1 MRALT
6 RLPWALSLFGRILAV
21 SIMVVIALASVASAH
36 SDFEGSEPAADAVLV
51 EPLDSITLR
60 FATTVIGEGSSVV
73 AVAQTSGVATQS
85 ELVEESDTNWLA
97 VFTPPLQGDLFRI
110 VYSFRAE
117 DGHLI
122 EGEFALNAVSATTTT
137 TVANDGEGTLEVSE
151 PVETMST
158 TTEASSTSQP
168 GDIDTGAPPPASG
181 PSQPGDIDTG
191 APPPASGP
199 SSSSGTDTANH
210 ISRLTQNLLGMT
222 VVGYLVF
229 TIACWRREDILP
241 APRVSIAVAVVIV
254 LAGLLEIATIGRQ
267 LDIAFG
273 DALSHQLSRSPF
285 ITTCAAAVL
294 AIAALSVLTGQVRS
308 RSSFRALLVI
318 PCLGL
323 LVAPAFDGH
332 TVSMGPRLLHALSDV
347 VHMGSTSM
355 WIGSVIGLAVVART
369 DRRQLSAVAQRTATA
384 LMGTVAAVV
393 LSGVVMTLIII
404 DDLSSLTDSTWG
416 RILIVKVVTVLS
428 AGLIGAVHHWRVVP
442 RLASR
447 DVQTTFERSVT
458 IELAALIAVIAVS
471 SWLVV
476 AMP

>member
-1 MRALT
+1 MI
-6 RLPWALSLFGRILAV
+6 GV
-21 SIMVVIALASVASAH
+21 SIMVVVALAPVVSAH
-36 SDFEGSEPAADAVLV
+36 SDFEGSEPAADAVLI

-60 FATTVIGEGSSVV
+60 FATPVIGEGSSVV
-73 AVAQTSGVATQS
+73 AFAQTSGVTTQG
-85 ELVEESDTNWLA
+85 ELAAESDTDWLA

-110 VYSFRAE
+110 VYAFRAE

-122 EGEFALNAVSATTTT
+122 EGEFALNAVAATTRTVATTT
-137 TVANDGEGTLEVSE
+137 TVADDGEGTLAVSE
-151 PVETMST
+151 PVETTST
-158 TTEASSTSQP
+158 TEVSITSQP
-168 GDIDTGAPPPASG
+168 GDVDAGAPPP
-181 PSQPGDIDTG
+181 T
-191 APPPASGP
+191 SGP
-199 SSSSGTDTANH
+199 SSSSGIDTANH
-210 ISRLTQNLLGMT
+210 ISRLAQNLLGMT

-229 TIACWRREDILP
+229 AIACWRREDILP
-241 APRVSIAVAVVIV
+241 APRVSIALAVVIA

-267 LDIAFG
+267 LDITFG
-273 DALSHQLSRSPF
+273 DALSHQLSRSPL

-294 AIAALSVLTGQVRS
+294 AIAALSVLTGQVTS

-323 LVAPAFDGH
+323 LVAPTFDGH

-369 DRRQLSAVAQRTATA
+369 DRQQLSAVAQRTAKA
-384 LMGTVAAVV
+384 LMGTVGAVV
-393 LSGVVMTLIII
+393 LSGVVMTFIII

-416 RILIVKVVTVLS
+416 RILIVKVVTVLI
-428 AGLIGAVHHWRVVP
+428 AGLIGAVHHWSVVP

-447 DVQTTFERSVT
+447 DVQTTFQRSVT
-458 IELAALIAVIAVS
+458 IELGVLIAVIAVS

>member
-1 MRALT
+1 M
-6 RLPWALSLFGRILAV
+6 
-21 SIMVVIALASVASAH
+21 SIMAVVALAPGVSAH

-73 AVAQTSGVATQS
+73 AVAQTSEAIRQG

-110 VYSFRAE
+110 VYAFRAE

-122 EGEFALNAVSATTTT
+122 EGEFALNAVAATTTT
-137 TVANDGEGTLEVSE
+137 SVTTTVADDGEGTLAVSE
-151 PVETMST
+151 PVVTMST
-158 TTEASSTSQP
+158 TTEASAVPRLS
-168 GDIDTGAPPPASG
+168 DV
-181 PSQPGDIDTG
+181 DTG

-199 SSSSGTDTANH
+199 SSSSGIDTVNH
-210 ISRLTQNLLGMT
+210 ISRMAQNLLGMT
-222 VVGYLVF
+222 VVGFLVF
-229 TIACWRREDILP
+229 AITCWRREDILP
-241 APRVSIAVAVVIV
+241 VPRVSVAVAVAIV

-267 LDIAFG
+267 LDMTFG
-273 DALSHQLSRSPF
+273 DALSHQLSRSPL

-294 AIAALSVLTGQVRS
+294 AIAALSVLTDQVRS
-308 RSSFRALLVI
+308 RSSFRSLLAI

-355 WIGSVIGLAVVART
+355 WIGSVIGLAVVARI
-369 DRRQLSAVAQRTATA
+369 DRPQLSAVARRTAKA
-384 LMGTVAAVV
+384 LTGTVAAVV
-393 LSGVVMTLIII
+393 LSGVVMTFIII

-416 RILIVKVVTVLS
+416 RILIVKMVTVLT
-428 AGLIGAVHHWRVVP
+428 AGLIGAVHHWSVVP
-442 RLASR
+442 RLSSR
-447 DVQTTFERSVT
+447 DVQTTFQRSVT
-458 IELAALIAVIAVS
+458 IEVAVLIAVIVMS

>member
-1 MRALT
+1 MWGNEMRALT

-36 SDFEGSEPAADAVLV
+36 SDFEGSQPAADAVLV

-158 TTEASSTSQP
+158 TTEASST
-168 GDIDTGAPPPASG
+168 
-181 PSQPGDIDTG
+181 SQPGDIDTG

-369 DRRQLSAVAQRTATA
+369 DRRQLSAVAQRTAPA

>member
-1 MRALT
+1 M
-6 RLPWALSLFGRILAV
+6 IAV
-21 SIMVVIALASVASAH
+21 SIMVVVALAPVVSAH

-73 AVAQTSGVATQS
+73 AFAQTSGVTTQG
-85 ELVEESDTNWLA
+85 ELAAESDTKWLA

-110 VYSFRAE
+110 VYAFRAE

-122 EGEFALNAVSATTTT
+122 EGEFALNAVAATTT
-137 TVANDGEGTLEVSE
+137 TVATTAVDDGEGTLAVSE
-151 PVETMST
+151 PVETTS
-158 TTEASSTSQP
+158 TTEASTVPQL
-168 GDIDTGAPPPASG
+168 GDVDTGAPPP
-181 PSQPGDIDTG
+181 T
-191 APPPASGP
+191 SGP
-199 SSSSGTDTANH
+199 SSSSGIDIANH
-210 ISRLTQNLLGMT
+210 ISRLAQNLLGMT

-229 TIACWRREDILP
+229 AIACWRREDILP
-241 APRVSIAVAVVIV
+241 APRVSIALAVVIA

-267 LDIAFG
+267 LDITFG
-273 DALSHQLSRSPF
+273 DALSHQLSRSPL

-294 AIAALSVLTGQVRS
+294 AIAALSVLTGQVTS
-308 RSSFRALLVI
+308 RWSFRALLVI

-323 LVAPAFDGH
+323 LVAPTFDGH

-369 DRRQLSAVAQRTATA
+369 DRQQLSAVAQRTAKA

-393 LSGVVMTLIII
+393 LSGVVMTFIII

-416 RILIVKVVTVLS
+416 RILIVKVVTVLI
-428 AGLIGAVHHWRVVP
+428 AGLIGAVHHWSVVP

-447 DVQTTFERSVT
+447 DVQTTFQRSVT
-458 IELAALIAVIAVS
+458 IELGVLIAVIAVS

>member
-1 MRALT
+1 M
-6 RLPWALSLFGRILAV
+6 IAV
-21 SIMVVIALASVASAH
+21 SIMVAVALAPVVSAH

-60 FATTVIGEGSSVV
+60 FATPVIGEGSSVV
-73 AVAQTSGVATQS
+73 AVAETSGVAAQG
-85 ELVEESDTNWLA
+85 ELAAESDTNWLA

-110 VYSFRAE
+110 VYAFRAE

-122 EGEFALNAVSATTTT
+122 EGEFALNAVAATTTT
-137 TVANDGEGTLEVSE
+137 TVADDGEGTLAVSE
-151 PVETMST
+151 PVETTST
-158 TTEASSTSQP
+158 TEGSSTSQP
-168 GDIDTGAPPPASG
+168 GDVDAGAPPPTSG
-181 PSQPGDIDTG
+181 I
-191 APPPASGP
+191 
-199 SSSSGTDTANH
+199 DTANH
-210 ISRLTQNLLGMT
+210 ISRLAQNLLGMT

-229 TIACWRREDILP
+229 AIACWRREDILP
-241 APRVSIAVAVVIV
+241 APRVSIALAVVIA
-254 LAGLLEIATIGRQ
+254 LAGLLEITTIGRQ
-267 LDIAFG
+267 LDITFG
-273 DALSHQLSRSPF
+273 DALSHQLSRSPL

-294 AIAALSVLTGQVRS
+294 AIAALSVLTGQVTS

-323 LVAPAFDGH
+323 LVAPTFDGH

-369 DRRQLSAVAQRTATA
+369 DRQQLSAVAQRTAKA

-393 LSGVVMTLIII
+393 LSGVVMTFIII

-416 RILIVKVVTVLS
+416 RILIVKVVTVLI
-428 AGLIGAVHHWRVVP
+428 AGLIGAVHHWSVVP

-447 DVQTTFERSVT
+447 DVQTTFQRSVT
-458 IELAALIAVIAVS
+458 IEFGVLIAVIAVS

>member
-36 SDFEGSEPAADAVLV
+36 SDFEGSQPAADAVLV

-158 TTEASSTSQP
+158 TEASST
-168 GDIDTGAPPPASG
+168 
-181 PSQPGDIDTG
+181 SQPGDIDTG

>member
-1 MRALT
+1 M
-6 RLPWALSLFGRILAV
+6 IAV
-21 SIMVVIALASVASAH
+21 SIMVAVALAPVVSAH

-60 FATTVIGEGSSVV
+60 FATPVIGEGSSVV
-73 AVAQTSGVATQS
+73 AVAETSGVAAQG
-85 ELVEESDTNWLA
+85 ELAAESDTNWLA

-110 VYSFRAE
+110 VYAFRAE

-122 EGEFALNAVSATTTT
+122 EGEFALNAVAATTTT
-137 TVANDGEGTLEVSE
+137 TVADDGEGTLAVSE
-151 PVETMST
+151 PVETTST
-158 TTEASSTSQP
+158 TEVSSTSQP
-168 GDIDTGAPPPASG
+168 GDVDAGAPPPTSG
-181 PSQPGDIDTG
+181 I
-191 APPPASGP
+191 
-199 SSSSGTDTANH
+199 DTANH
-210 ISRLTQNLLGMT
+210 ISRLAQNLLGMT

-229 TIACWRREDILP
+229 AIACWRREDILP
-241 APRVSIAVAVVIV
+241 APRVSIALAVVIA
-254 LAGLLEIATIGRQ
+254 LAGLLEITTIGRQ
-267 LDIAFG
+267 LDITFG
-273 DALSHQLSRSPF
+273 DALSHQLSRSPL

-294 AIAALSVLTGQVRS
+294 AIAALSVLTGQVTS

-323 LVAPAFDGH
+323 LVAPTFDGH

-369 DRRQLSAVAQRTATA
+369 DRQQLSAVAQRTAKA

-393 LSGVVMTLIII
+393 LSGVVMTFIII

-416 RILIVKVVTVLS
+416 RILIVKVVTVLI
-428 AGLIGAVHHWRVVP
+428 AGLIGAVHHWSVVP

-447 DVQTTFERSVT
+447 DVQTTFQRSVT
-458 IELAALIAVIAVS
+458 IEFGVLIAVIAVS

>member
-1 MRALT
+1 M
-6 RLPWALSLFGRILAV
+6 
-21 SIMVVIALASVASAH
+21 SIMAVVALAPVVSAH

-73 AVAQTSGVATQS
+73 AVAQTSEAIRQG

-110 VYSFRAE
+110 VYAFRAE

-122 EGEFALNAVSATTTT
+122 EGEFALNAVAATTTT
-137 TVANDGEGTLEVSE
+137 SVTTTVADDGEGTLAVSE
-151 PVETMST
+151 PVVTMST
-158 TTEASSTSQP
+158 TTEASAVPRLS
-168 GDIDTGAPPPASG
+168 DV
-181 PSQPGDIDTG
+181 DTG

-199 SSSSGTDTANH
+199 SSSSGIDTVNH
-210 ISRLTQNLLGMT
+210 ISRMAQNLLGMT
-222 VVGYLVF
+222 VVGFLVF
-229 TIACWRREDILP
+229 AITCWRREDILP
-241 APRVSIAVAVVIV
+241 VPRVSVAVAVAIV

-267 LDIAFG
+267 LDMTFG
-273 DALSHQLSRSPF
+273 DALSHQLSRSPL

-294 AIAALSVLTGQVRS
+294 AIAALSVLTDQVRS
-308 RSSFRALLVI
+308 RSSFRSLLVI

-355 WIGSVIGLAVVART
+355 WIGSVIGLAVVARI
-369 DRRQLSAVAQRTATA
+369 DRPQLSAVARRTAKA
-384 LMGTVAAVV
+384 LTGTVAAVV
-393 LSGVVMTLIII
+393 LSGVVMTFIII

-416 RILIVKVVTVLS
+416 RILIVKMVTVLT
-428 AGLIGAVHHWRVVP
+428 AGLIGAVHHWSVVP
-442 RLASR
+442 RLSSR
-447 DVQTTFERSVT
+447 DVQTTFQRSVT
-458 IELAALIAVIAVS
+458 IEVAVLIAVIVMS

>member
-1 MRALT
+1 M
-6 RLPWALSLFGRILAV
+6 IAV
-21 SIMVVIALASVASAH
+21 SIMVAVALAPVVSAH

-60 FATTVIGEGSSVV
+60 FATPVIGEGSSVV
-73 AVAQTSGVATQS
+73 AVAETSGVAAQG
-85 ELVEESDTNWLA
+85 ELAAESDTNWLA

-110 VYSFRAE
+110 VYAFRAE

-122 EGEFALNAVSATTTT
+122 EGEFALNAVAATTTT
-137 TVANDGEGTLEVSE
+137 TVADDGEGTLAVSE
-151 PVETMST
+151 PVETTST
-158 TTEASSTSQP
+158 TEVSSTSQP
-168 GDIDTGAPPPASG
+168 GDVDAGAPPP
-181 PSQPGDIDTG
+181 T
-191 APPPASGP
+191 SGP
-199 SSSSGTDTANH
+199 SSSSGIDTANH
-210 ISRLTQNLLGMT
+210 ISRLAQNLLGMT

-229 TIACWRREDILP
+229 AIACWRREDILP
-241 APRVSIAVAVVIV
+241 APRVSIALAVVIA
-254 LAGLLEIATIGRQ
+254 LAGLLEITTIGRQ
-267 LDIAFG
+267 LDITFG
-273 DALSHQLSRSPF
+273 DALSHQLSRSPL

-294 AIAALSVLTGQVRS
+294 AIAALSVLTGQVTS

-323 LVAPAFDGH
+323 LVAPTFDGH

-355 WIGSVIGLAVVART
+355 WIGSVIGLTVVART
-369 DRRQLSAVAQRTATA
+369 DRQQLSAVAQRTAKA

-393 LSGVVMTLIII
+393 LSGVVMTFIII

-416 RILIVKVVTVLS
+416 RILIVKVVTVLI
-428 AGLIGAVHHWRVVP
+428 AGLIGAVHHWSVVP

-447 DVQTTFERSVT
+447 DVQTTFQRSVT
-458 IELAALIAVIAVS
+458 IEFGVLIAVIAVS

>member
-1 MRALT
+1 M
-6 RLPWALSLFGRILAV
+6 IAV
-21 SIMVVIALASVASAH
+21 SIMVVVALAPVVSAH
-36 SDFEGSEPAADAVLV
+36 SDFEGSEPAADAVLI

-60 FATTVIGEGSSVV
+60 FATPVIGEGSSVV
-73 AVAQTSGVATQS
+73 AFAQTSGVITQG
-85 ELVEESDTNWLA
+85 ELAAESDTKWLA

-110 VYSFRAE
+110 VYAFRAE

-122 EGEFALNAVSATTTT
+122 EGEFALNAVAATTT
-137 TVANDGEGTLEVSE
+137 TVATTAVDDGEGTLAVSE
-151 PVETMST
+151 PVETTS
-158 TTEASSTSQP
+158 TTEASTVPQL
-168 GDIDTGAPPPASG
+168 GDVDTGAPPP
-181 PSQPGDIDTG
+181 T
-191 APPPASGP
+191 SGP
-199 SSSSGTDTANH
+199 SSSSGIDIANH
-210 ISRLTQNLLGMT
+210 ISRLAQNLLGMT

-229 TIACWRREDILP
+229 AIACWRREDILP
-241 APRVSIAVAVVIV
+241 APRVSIALAVVIA

-267 LDIAFG
+267 LDITFG
-273 DALSHQLSRSPF
+273 DALSHQLSRSPL

-294 AIAALSVLTGQVRS
+294 AIAALSVLTGQVTS

-323 LVAPAFDGH
+323 LVAPTFDGH
-332 TVSMGPRLLHALSDV
+332 TVSMGPRPLHALSDV

-369 DRRQLSAVAQRTATA
+369 DRQQLSAVAQRTAKA

-393 LSGVVMTLIII
+393 LSGVVMTFIII

-416 RILIVKVVTVLS
+416 RILIVKVVTVLI
-428 AGLIGAVHHWRVVP
+428 AGLIGAVHHWSVVP

-447 DVQTTFERSVT
+447 DVQTTFQRSVT
-458 IELAALIAVIAVS
+458 IELGVLIAVIAVS

>member
-1 MRALT
+1 M
-6 RLPWALSLFGRILAV
+6 IAV
-21 SIMVVIALASVASAH
+21 SIMVAVALAPVVSAH

-60 FATTVIGEGSSVV
+60 FATPVIGEGSSVV
-73 AVAQTSGVATQS
+73 AVAETSGVAAQG
-85 ELVEESDTNWLA
+85 ELAAESDTNWLA

-110 VYSFRAE
+110 VYAFRAE

-122 EGEFALNAVSATTTT
+122 EGEFALNAVAATTTT
-137 TVANDGEGTLEVSE
+137 TVADDGEGTLAVSE
-151 PVETMST
+151 PVETTST
-158 TTEASSTSQP
+158 TEVSSTSQP
-168 GDIDTGAPPPASG
+168 GDVDAGAPPP
-181 PSQPGDIDTG
+181 T
-191 APPPASGP
+191 SGP
-199 SSSSGTDTANH
+199 SSSSGIDTANH
-210 ISRLTQNLLGMT
+210 ISRLAQNLLGMT

-229 TIACWRREDILP
+229 AIACWRREDILP
-241 APRVSIAVAVVIV
+241 APRVSIALAVVIA
-254 LAGLLEIATIGRQ
+254 LAGLLEITTIGRQ
-267 LDIAFG
+267 LDITFG
-273 DALSHQLSRSPF
+273 DALSHQLSRSPL

-294 AIAALSVLTGQVRS
+294 AIAALSVLTGQVTS

-323 LVAPAFDGH
+323 LVAPTFDGH

-369 DRRQLSAVAQRTATA
+369 DRQQLSAVAQRTAKA

-393 LSGVVMTLIII
+393 LSGVVMTFIII
-404 DDLSSLTDSTWG
+404 DDLSSLTGSTWG
-416 RILIVKVVTVLS
+416 RILIVKVVTVLI
-428 AGLIGAVHHWRVVP
+428 AGLIGAVHHWSVVP

-447 DVQTTFERSVT
+447 DVQTTFQRSVT
-458 IELAALIAVIAVS
+458 IEFGVLIAVIAVS

>member
-1 MRALT
+1 MKAFT
-6 RLPWALSLFGRILAV
+6 RLPGALSLFGPMIAV
-21 SIMVVIALASVASAH
+21 SIMVAVALAPVVSAH

-60 FATTVIGEGSSVV
+60 FATPVIGEGSSVV
-73 AVAQTSGVATQS
+73 AVAETSGVAAQG
-85 ELVEESDTNWLA
+85 ELAAESDTNWLA

-110 VYSFRAE
+110 VYAFRAE

-122 EGEFALNAVSATTTT
+122 EGEFALNAVAATTTT
-137 TVANDGEGTLEVSE
+137 TVADDGEGTLAVSE
-151 PVETMST
+151 PVETTST
-158 TTEASSTSQP
+158 TEVSSTSQP
-168 GDIDTGAPPPASG
+168 GDVDAGAPPP
-181 PSQPGDIDTG
+181 T
-191 APPPASGP
+191 SGP
-199 SSSSGTDTANH
+199 SSSSGIDTANH
-210 ISRLTQNLLGMT
+210 ISRLAQNLLGMT

-229 TIACWRREDILP
+229 AIACWRREDILP
-241 APRVSIAVAVVIV
+241 APRVSIALAVVIA
-254 LAGLLEIATIGRQ
+254 LAGLLEITTIGRQ
-267 LDIAFG
+267 LDITFG
-273 DALSHQLSRSPF
+273 DALSHQLSRSPL

-294 AIAALSVLTGQVRS
+294 AIAALSVLTGQVTS

-323 LVAPAFDGH
+323 LVAPTFDGH

-369 DRRQLSAVAQRTATA
+369 DRQQLSAVAQRTAKA

-393 LSGVVMTLIII
+393 LSGVVMTFIII

-416 RILIVKVVTVLS
+416 RILIVKVVTVLI
-428 AGLIGAVHHWRVVP
+428 AGLIGAVHHWSVVP

-447 DVQTTFERSVT
+447 DVQTTFQRSVT
-458 IELAALIAVIAVS
+458 IEFGVLIAVIAVS

>member
-1 MRALT
+1 M
-6 RLPWALSLFGRILAV
+6 IAV
-21 SIMVVIALASVASAH
+21 SIMVVVALAPVVSAH

-73 AVAQTSGVATQS
+73 AFAQTSGVTTQG
-85 ELVEESDTNWLA
+85 ELAAESDTKWLA

-110 VYSFRAE
+110 VYAFRAE

-122 EGEFALNAVSATTTT
+122 EGEFALNAVAATTT
-137 TVANDGEGTLEVSE
+137 TVATTAVDDGEGTLAVSE
-151 PVETMST
+151 PVETTS
-158 TTEASSTSQP
+158 TTEASTVPQL
-168 GDIDTGAPPPASG
+168 GDVDTGAPPP
-181 PSQPGDIDTG
+181 T
-191 APPPASGP
+191 SGP
-199 SSSSGTDTANH
+199 SSSSGIDIANH
-210 ISRLTQNLLGMT
+210 ISRLAQNLLGMT

-229 TIACWRREDILP
+229 AIACWRREDILP
-241 APRVSIAVAVVIV
+241 APRVSIALAVVIA

-267 LDIAFG
+267 LDITFG
-273 DALSHQLSRSPF
+273 DALSHQLSRSPL

-294 AIAALSVLTGQVRS
+294 AIAALSVLTGQVTS

-323 LVAPAFDGH
+323 LVAPTFDGH

-369 DRRQLSAVAQRTATA
+369 DRQQLSAVAQRTAKA

-393 LSGVVMTLIII
+393 LSGVVMTFIII

-416 RILIVKVVTVLS
+416 RILIVKVVTVLI
-428 AGLIGAVHHWRVVP
+428 AGLIGAVHHWSVVP

-447 DVQTTFERSVT
+447 DVQTTFQRSVT
-458 IELAALIAVIAVS
+458 IELGVLIAVIAVS

>member
-1 MRALT
+1 M
-6 RLPWALSLFGRILAV
+6 IAV
-21 SIMVVIALASVASAH
+21 SIMVAVALAPVVSAH

-60 FATTVIGEGSSVV
+60 FATPVIGEGSSVV
-73 AVAQTSGVATQS
+73 AVAETSGVAAQG
-85 ELVEESDTNWLA
+85 ELAAESDTNWLA

-110 VYSFRAE
+110 VYAFRAE

-122 EGEFALNAVSATTTT
+122 EGEFALNAVAATTTT
-137 TVANDGEGTLEVSE
+137 TVADDGEGTLAVSE
-151 PVETMST
+151 PVETTST
-158 TTEASSTSQP
+158 TEVSSTSQP
-168 GDIDTGAPPPASG
+168 GDVDAGAPPP
-181 PSQPGDIDTG
+181 T
-191 APPPASGP
+191 SGP
-199 SSSSGTDTANH
+199 SSSSGIDTANH
-210 ISRLTQNLLGMT
+210 ISRLAQNLLGMT

-229 TIACWRREDILP
+229 AIACWRREDILP
-241 APRVSIAVAVVIV
+241 APRVSIALAVVIA
-254 LAGLLEIATIGRQ
+254 LAGLLEITTIGRQ
-267 LDIAFG
+267 LDITFG
-273 DALSHQLSRSPF
+273 DALSHQLSRSPL

-294 AIAALSVLTGQVRS
+294 AIAALSVLTGQVTS

-323 LVAPAFDGH
+323 LVAPTFDGH

-369 DRRQLSAVAQRTATA
+369 DSQQLSAVAQRTAKA

-393 LSGVVMTLIII
+393 LSGVVMTFIII

-416 RILIVKVVTVLS
+416 RILIVKVVTVLI
-428 AGLIGAVHHWRVVP
+428 AGLIGAVHHWSVVP

-447 DVQTTFERSVT
+447 DVQTTFQRSVT
-458 IELAALIAVIAVS
+458 IEFGVLIAVIAVS

>member
-1 MRALT
+1 MSA
-6 RLPWALSLFGRILAV
+6 I
-21 SIMVVIALASVASAH
+21 SIMAVVALAPGVSAH
-36 SDFEGSEPAADAVLV
+36 SDFEGSEPAAGAVLD

-60 FATTVIGEGSSVV
+60 FATTVISEGSSVA
-73 AVAQTSGVATQS
+73 AVAQTSGVATQGA
-85 ELVEESDTNWLA
+85 LVEESDTNWLA

-110 VYSFRAE
+110 VYTFRAE

-122 EGEFALNAVSATTTT
+122 EGEFALNAVATTTTTTVANDVATTTTT

-151 PVETMST
+151 PVEITST
-158 TTEASSTSQP
+158 TTEVSSTSQP
-168 GDIDTGAPPPASG
+168 GDIDAGAPPPALG
-181 PSQPGDIDTG
+181 PLSSSVIDTV
-191 APPPASGP
+191 
-199 SSSSGTDTANH
+199 NH
-210 ISRLTQNLLGMT
+210 ISRLAQNLLGMT

-229 TIACWRREDILP
+229 AITCWRREDILP
-241 APRVSIAVAVVIV
+241 APRVSISVAVVIA

-273 DALSHQLSRSPF
+273 DALSHQLSRSPL
-285 ITTCAAAVL
+285 ITTCAAAGV
-294 AIAALSVLTGQVRS
+294 AIAALSVLTGQVSS

-355 WIGSVIGLAVVART
+355 WIGSVTGLAVVART
-369 DRRQLSAVAQRTATA
+369 DRQQLSAVAKRTAKA

-393 LSGVVMTLIII
+393 LSGVVMTFIVI

-416 RILIVKVVTVLS
+416 RILIVKMVTVLT
-428 AGLIGAVHHWRVVP
+428 AGLIGAVHHWSVVP

-447 DVQTTFERSVT
+447 DVQTTFQRSVT
-458 IELAALIAVIAVS
+458 IELAVLIAVIAVS

>member
-1 MRALT
+1 MKAFT
-6 RLPWALSLFGRILAV
+6 RLPGALSLFGPMIAV
-21 SIMVVIALASVASAH
+21 SIMVAVALAPVVSAH

-60 FATTVIGEGSSVV
+60 FATPVIGEGSSVV
-73 AVAQTSGVATQS
+73 AVAETSGVAAQG
-85 ELVEESDTNWLA
+85 ELAAESDTNWLA

-110 VYSFRAE
+110 VYAFRAE

-122 EGEFALNAVSATTTT
+122 EGEFALNAVAATTTT
-137 TVANDGEGTLEVSE
+137 TVADDGEGTLAVSE
-151 PVETMST
+151 PVETTST
-158 TTEASSTSQP
+158 TEVSSTSQP
-168 GDIDTGAPPPASG
+168 GDVDAGAPPP
-181 PSQPGDIDTG
+181 T
-191 APPPASGP
+191 SGP
-199 SSSSGTDTANH
+199 SSSSGIDTANH
-210 ISRLTQNLLGMT
+210 ISRLAQNLLGMT

-229 TIACWRREDILP
+229 AIACWRREDILP
-241 APRVSIAVAVVIV
+241 APRVSIALAVVIA
-254 LAGLLEIATIGRQ
+254 LAGLLEITTIGRQ
-267 LDIAFG
+267 LDITFG
-273 DALSHQLSRSPF
+273 DALSHQLSRSPL

-294 AIAALSVLTGQVRS
+294 AIAALSVLTGQVTS

-323 LVAPAFDGH
+323 LVAPTFDGH

-369 DRRQLSAVAQRTATA
+369 DRQQLSAVAQRTAKA

-393 LSGVVMTLIII
+393 LSGVVMTFIII

-416 RILIVKVVTVLS
+416 RILIVKVVTVLI
-428 AGLIGAVHHWRVVP
+428 AGLIGAVHHWSVVP

-447 DVQTTFERSVT
+447 DVQTTFQRSVT
-458 IELAALIAVIAVS
+458 IELGVLIAVIAVS

>member
-1 MRALT
+1 M
-6 RLPWALSLFGRILAV
+6 IAV
-21 SIMVVIALASVASAH
+21 SIMVAVALAPVVSAH

-60 FATTVIGEGSSVV
+60 FATPVIGEGSSVV
-73 AVAQTSGVATQS
+73 AVAETSGVAAQG
-85 ELVEESDTNWLA
+85 ELAAESDTNWLA

-110 VYSFRAE
+110 VYAFRAE

-122 EGEFALNAVSATTTT
+122 EGEFALNAVAATTTT
-137 TVANDGEGTLEVSE
+137 TVADDGEGTLAVSE
-151 PVETMST
+151 PVETTST
-158 TTEASSTSQP
+158 TEVSSTSQP
-168 GDIDTGAPPPASG
+168 GDVDAGAPPP
-181 PSQPGDIDTG
+181 T
-191 APPPASGP
+191 SGP
-199 SSSSGTDTANH
+199 SSSSGIDTANH
-210 ISRLTQNLLGMT
+210 ISRLAQNLLGMT

-229 TIACWRREDILP
+229 AIACWRREDILP
-241 APRVSIAVAVVIV
+241 APRVSIALAVVIA
-254 LAGLLEIATIGRQ
+254 LAGLLEITTIGRQ
-267 LDIAFG
+267 LDITFG
-273 DALSHQLSRSPF
+273 DALSHQLSRSPL

-294 AIAALSVLTGQVRS
+294 AIAALSVLTGQVTS

-323 LVAPAFDGH
+323 LVAPTFDGH

-355 WIGSVIGLAVVART
+355 WIGSVIGLTVVART
-369 DRRQLSAVAQRTATA
+369 DRQQLSAVAQRTAKA

-393 LSGVVMTLIII
+393 LSGVVMTFIII
-404 DDLSSLTDSTWG
+404 DDLSSLTGSTWG
-416 RILIVKVVTVLS
+416 RILIVKVVTVLI
-428 AGLIGAVHHWRVVP
+428 AGLIGAVHHWSVVP

-447 DVQTTFERSVT
+447 DVQTTFQRSVT
-458 IELAALIAVIAVS
+458 IEFGVLIAVIAVS

>member
-1 MRALT
+1 MIAL
-6 RLPWALSLFGRILAV
+6 
-21 SIMVVIALASVASAH
+21 SIMVAVALAPVVSAH

-60 FATTVIGEGSSVV
+60 FATPVIGEGSSVV
-73 AVAQTSGVATQS
+73 AVAETSGVAAQG
-85 ELVEESDTNWLA
+85 ELAAESDTNWLA

-110 VYSFRAE
+110 VYAFRAE

-122 EGEFALNAVSATTTT
+122 EGEFALNAVAATTTT
-137 TVANDGEGTLEVSE
+137 TVADDGEGTLAVSE
-151 PVETMST
+151 PVETTST
-158 TTEASSTSQP
+158 TEVSSTSQP
-168 GDIDTGAPPPASG
+168 GDVDAGAPPP
-181 PSQPGDIDTG
+181 T
-191 APPPASGP
+191 SGP
-199 SSSSGTDTANH
+199 SSSSGIDTANH
-210 ISRLTQNLLGMT
+210 ISRLAQNLLGMT

-229 TIACWRREDILP
+229 AIACWRREDILP
-241 APRVSIAVAVVIV
+241 APRVSIALAVVIA
-254 LAGLLEIATIGRQ
+254 LAGLLEITTIGRQ
-267 LDIAFG
+267 LDITFG
-273 DALSHQLSRSPF
+273 DALSHQLSRSPL

-294 AIAALSVLTGQVRS
+294 AIAALSVLTGQVTS

-323 LVAPAFDGH
+323 LVAPTFDGH

-369 DRRQLSAVAQRTATA
+369 DRQQLSAVAQRTAKA

-393 LSGVVMTLIII
+393 LSGVVMTFIII

-416 RILIVKVVTVLS
+416 RILIVKVVTVLI
-428 AGLIGAVHHWRVVP
+428 AGLIGAVHHWSVGP

-447 DVQTTFERSVT
+447 DVQTTFQRSVT
-458 IELAALIAVIAVS
+458 IEFGVLIAVIAVS

>member
-1 MRALT
+1 M
-6 RLPWALSLFGRILAV
+6 IAV
-21 SIMVVIALASVASAH
+21 SIMVAVALAPVVSAH

-60 FATTVIGEGSSVV
+60 FATPVIGEGSSVV
-73 AVAQTSGVATQS
+73 AVAETSGVAAQG
-85 ELVEESDTNWLA
+85 ELAAESDTNWLA

-110 VYSFRAE
+110 VYAFRAE

-122 EGEFALNAVSATTTT
+122 EGEFALNAVAATTTT
-137 TVANDGEGTLEVSE
+137 TVADDGEGTLAVSE
-151 PVETMST
+151 PVETTST
-158 TTEASSTSQP
+158 TEVSSTSQP
-168 GDIDTGAPPPASG
+168 GDVDAGAPPP
-181 PSQPGDIDTG
+181 T
-191 APPPASGP
+191 SGP
-199 SSSSGTDTANH
+199 SSSSGIDTANH
-210 ISRLTQNLLGMT
+210 ISRLAQNLLGMT

-229 TIACWRREDILP
+229 AIACWRREDILP
-241 APRVSIAVAVVIV
+241 APRVSIALAVVIA
-254 LAGLLEIATIGRQ
+254 LAGLLEITTIGRQ
-267 LDIAFG
+267 LDITFG
-273 DALSHQLSRSPF
+273 DALSHQLSRSPL

-294 AIAALSVLTGQVRS
+294 AIAALSVLTGQVTS

-323 LVAPAFDGH
+323 LVAPTFDGH

-369 DRRQLSAVAQRTATA
+369 DRQQLSAVAQRTAKA

-393 LSGVVMTLIII
+393 LSGVVMTFIII

-416 RILIVKVVTVLS
+416 RILIVKVVTVLI
-428 AGLIGAVHHWRVVP
+428 AGLIGAVHHWSVVP

-447 DVQTTFERSVT
+447 DVQTTFQRSVT
-458 IELAALIAVIAVS
+458 IELGVLIAVIAVS

>member
-1 MRALT
+1 MRAFI
-6 RLPWALSLFGRILAV
+6 RLPPALSLFGAMIAV
-21 SIMVVIALASVASAH
+21 SIMVVVALAPVVSAH
-36 SDFEGSEPAADAVLV
+36 SDFEGSEPAADAVLI

-60 FATTVIGEGSSVV
+60 FATPVIGEGSSVV
-73 AVAQTSGVATQS
+73 AFAQTSGVTTQG
-85 ELVEESDTNWLA
+85 ELAAESDTKWLA

-110 VYSFRAE
+110 VYAFRAE

-122 EGEFALNAVSATTTT
+122 EGEFALNAVAASTT
-137 TVANDGEGTLEVSE
+137 TVATTAVDDGEGTLAVSE
-151 PVETMST
+151 PVETTS
-158 TTEASSTSQP
+158 TTEASTVPQL
-168 GDIDTGAPPPASG
+168 GDVDTGAPPP
-181 PSQPGDIDTG
+181 T
-191 APPPASGP
+191 SGP
-199 SSSSGTDTANH
+199 SSSSGIDTANH
-210 ISRLTQNLLGMT
+210 ISRLAQNLLGMT

-229 TIACWRREDILP
+229 AIACWRREDILP
-241 APRVSIAVAVVIV
+241 APRVSIALAVVIA

-267 LDIAFG
+267 LDITFG
-273 DALSHQLSRSPF
+273 DALSHQLSRSPL

-294 AIAALSVLTGQVRS
+294 AIAALSVLTGQVTS

-323 LVAPAFDGH
+323 LVAPTFDGH

-369 DRRQLSAVAQRTATA
+369 DRQQLSAVAQRTAKA

-393 LSGVVMTLIII
+393 LSGVVMTFIII

-416 RILIVKVVTVLS
+416 RILIVKVVTVLI
-428 AGLIGAVHHWRVVP
+428 AGLIGAVHHWSVVP

-447 DVQTTFERSVT
+447 DVQTTFQRSVT
-458 IELAALIAVIAVS
+458 IELGVLIAVIAVS